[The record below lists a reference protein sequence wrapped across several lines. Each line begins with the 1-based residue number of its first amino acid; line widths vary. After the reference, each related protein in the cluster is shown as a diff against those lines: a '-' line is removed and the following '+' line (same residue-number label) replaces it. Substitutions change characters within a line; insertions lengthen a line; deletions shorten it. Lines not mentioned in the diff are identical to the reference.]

1 MTRDL
6 DRLLCLLLDVDWED
20 PDLSRR
26 RAALVFSL
34 LDRERD
40 LWSPRGFGEGER
52 PLLEVVLVRGD
63 EAERRRRDDLDF
75 SAGSGEDTEGL
86 LRRLGGVLERVSGED
101 DAERLLRDSL
111 AFLVSSGDDRELQ
124 RRGGVRDLV
133 LGSGDD
139 LELLLPIL
147 DLGGC
152 SGEDSELL
160 LPSEGPLPLL
170 DEPDLLRLGRTRG
183 VGALRSGEDSEPLSA
198 LGATL
203 GLSLTS
209 GDEPDLLRRD
219 GRDLLSTSGDD
230 PE

>member
-1 MTRDL
+1 M
-6 DRLLCLLLDVDWED
+6 
-20 PDLSRR
+20 
-26 RAALVFSL
+26 
-34 LDRERD
+34 
-40 LWSPRGFGEGER
+40 
-52 PLLEVVLVRGD
+52 RGD
-63 EAERRRRDDLDF
+63 EAERRRREDLDF

-101 DAERLLRDSL
+101 DAERLLRESL
-111 AFLVSSGDDRELQ
+111 AFLVSSGDDRELR

-133 LGSGDD
+133 LGSGD
-139 LELLLPIL
+139 LELLLAIL

-160 LPSEGPLPLL
+160 LPSGEGPLPLL
-170 DEPDLLRLGRTRG
+170 DEPDLLRLGRARG
-183 VGALRSGEDSEPLSA
+183 TGALGSGEESEPLCS
-198 LGATL
+198 LGAAL

-209 GDEPDLLRRD
+209 GDEPDLLCRGE